1 MSAASSSGAVG
12 PAAASRREGAAAKK
26 GSRTIPRDRPRLTG
40 RAAALLVVVTL
51 LGMLALVPAR
61 AFLDQRGQIAELE
74 RRATELEAQNDDLR
88 LEISRLHDPAEIERR
103 ARACLGLVGPGETAL
118 VLPGSGPTQ
127 PGC

>member
-12 PAAASRREGAAAKK
+12 PAAASRREGAAARK

-40 RAAALLVVVTL
+40 RAGALLVVVTL
-51 LGMLALVPAR
+51 LGMLALVPGR

-74 RRATELEAQNDDLR
+74 RRTVELEAQNDELR
-88 LEISRLHDPAEIERR
+88 LEISRLHDPAEIERL

-118 VLPGSGPTQ
+118 VLPGSGPA
-127 PGC
+127 GSDC